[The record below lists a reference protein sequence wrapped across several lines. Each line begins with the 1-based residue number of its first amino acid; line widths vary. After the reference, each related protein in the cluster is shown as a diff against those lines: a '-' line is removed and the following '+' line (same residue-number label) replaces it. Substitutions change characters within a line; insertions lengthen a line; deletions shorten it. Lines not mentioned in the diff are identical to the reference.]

1 MGAAREACRRAGAVG
16 ATMAV
21 PGPGDD
27 SIEPTLLKQLADE
40 LRLPLA
46 ALMRLGARC
55 AASRSGDLAAAGQAV
70 ARECQRL
77 DVLVANALE
86 FGLPLPSLADGSAD
100 LLEVVEK
107 AVAGHRA
114 VIEGL
119 AIRVRVLESTR
130 AGRVGGERG
139 ELLAVVAA
147 LFSDLLER
155 VPRRGA
161 VDVRVRDVV
170 GLVRVDCTSAAA
182 APAVEGDRPIVRRAA
197 ELLTRLGGELW
208 EVCDDE
214 RGFGFVLP
222 RWRGALAFAR
232 P

>member
-1 MGAAREACRRAGAVG
+1 MNEA
-16 ATMAV
+16 
-21 PGPGDD
+21 
-27 SIEPTLLKQLADE
+27 TLPRHLADE

-55 AASRSGDLAAAGQAV
+55 AASRGEELAAAGQAV

-86 FGLPLPSLADGSAD
+86 FGLPAQEASNGSVD

-114 VIEGL
+114 LIEGL

-130 AGRVGGERG
+130 TARVAGERG
-139 ELLAVVAA
+139 ELLAAVAA

-170 GLVRVDCTSAAA
+170 GLLRVDCTSGAA
-182 APAVEGDRPIVRRAA
+182 APPLEGDRPIVRRAA
-197 ELLTRLGGELW
+197 ELLGKLGGELW

-214 RGFGFVLP
+214 RGFGFALP
-222 RWRGALAFAR
+222 RWRGEVAMAS